1 MKAEFQLTRGAFTLD
16 VALSVEPGEVV
27 AVLGPNG
34 SGKSTLLNLIAGLA
48 RPDAGHLE
56 LGGRDLLGT
65 PSHQRGIGLLAQE
78 PLLFPHLTVLANVS
92 FGPRAQRRADHR
104 VIALRWL
111 EEVDALALADRKP
124 RQLSGGQ
131 AQRVALARALAA
143 EPELMLLDEPL
154 TALDVDAA
162 PAMRGLLRRVLRAQN
177 RPAIMVTHDAL
188 DALVLADRV
197 VVLDAGK
204 IAEQG
209 PTRTVLTRPR
219 SAFAARIAGLNL
231 VAGTTVEGGLRSS
244 AGVFIAGLG
253 SAGVGEEGVA
263 VFSPTAVAVHRDNPH
278 GSPRNALRV
287 RLAGMEPHGDL
298 IRLRADDGL
307 AADITPAAAAELG
320 LEPGEQVWFVV
331 KATEVGVHAADGG
344 G

>member
-1 MKAEFQLTRGAFTLD
+1 MRARFRLARGAFDFD
-16 VALSVEPGEVV
+16 VELSVEPGEVV

-34 SGKSTLLNLIAGLA
+34 SGKSTLLNLIAGLV
-48 RPDAGHLE
+48 RPDSGSLE
-56 LGGRDLLGT
+56 LGGRDLLGV
-65 PSHQRGIGLLAQE
+65 PPHQRGIGLLAQE
-78 PLLFPHLTVLANVS
+78 PLLFPHLTVLANVE

-104 VIALRWL
+104 DVALRWL
-111 EEVDALALADRKP
+111 EEVDAAEFADRRP

-143 EPELMLLDEPL
+143 DPELMLLDEPL

-162 PAMRGLLRRVLRAQN
+162 PAVRGLLRRVLRTRN

-197 VVLDAGK
+197 VVLDAGR
-204 IAEQG
+204 IVEQG
-209 PTRTVLTRPR
+209 PTRAVLKRPR

-231 VAGTTVEGGLRSS
+231 VSGTTVDGGLRSS
-244 AGVFIAGLG
+244 AGVFIAGRG
-253 SAGVGEEGVA
+253 TAGAGEDGVA
-263 VFSPTAVAVHRDNPH
+263 VFAPAAVAVHRDNPH

-298 IRLRADDGL
+298 IRLRAEDGL
-307 AADITPAAAAELG
+307 AADITPAAAAELE
-320 LEPGEQVWFVV
+320 LEPGQEVWFVV
-331 KATEVGVHAADGG
+331 KATEVGVHAARGG
-344 G
+344 V